1 MLKRVRALVL
11 LNIAIAGMAAVV
23 LASPRPALAT
33 EQPSCEHKQCNGT
46 RSCEFGAGLSCDP
59 DPIGGVE
66 CTTKYCW
73 DTQS

>member
-1 MLKRVRALVL
+1 MQGSVRALLVM
-11 LNIAIAGMAAVV
+11 NVVVAGAAAVMLV
-23 LASPRPALAT
+23 GPRRANAG

-46 RSCEFGAGLSCDP
+46 RSCEFGAGLSCSP

-73 DTQS
+73 DTQT